1 MTQAIFVPVHDER
14 GSAMLYDIYVDGE
27 WVGSKRTIQQCED
40 RIQIST
46 GRLTHDRYLN
56 LLVADMPAA
65 RAQECAQRRPAQRAW
80 ESSISENP
88 KVALEFADFFWID
101 HRHRARPRPPRWT
114 LRKRT
119 ENSTPKATKRKGS
132 SRVCTQ

>member
-65 RAQECAQRRPAQRAW
+65 RAQECASSAAPAGTAGLGEQH
-80 ESSISENP
+80 
-88 KVALEFADFFWID
+88 F
-101 HRHRARPRPPRWT
+101 
-114 LRKRT
+114 RK
-119 ENSTPKATKRKGS
+119 P
-132 SRVCTQ
+132 